1 MNQRMERP
9 HRVIVTNRKVQ
20 HLYHIL
26 HRVEAGIVLQGSE
39 VKSLREGKV
48 NLTDAY
54 AAFRNRDKLELWL
67 LNLHIA
73 PYTHGSYANHLPT
86 RPRKLLLHR
95 RELVRLR
102 SMVEE
107 KGMTIIPLEIYF
119 SGPLVKVELGVVR
132 GKKLYDRRED
142 IKTRDAERALRRAAS
157 SE

>member
-1 MNQRMERP
+1 MSQPVERP
-9 HRVIVTNRKVQ
+9 RRVIVTNRKAQ

-54 AAFRNRDKLELWL
+54 AAFREKDKLELWL
-67 LNLHIA
+67 FNLHIA
-73 PYTHGSYANHLPT
+73 PYSHGSYANHLPT

-107 KGMTIIPLEIYF
+107 KGMTIVPLQLYF
-119 SGPLVKVELGVVR
+119 SGPFVKVELGVVR

-142 IKTRDAERALRRAAS
+142 IKARDAERTMRRAAS